1 MLCIPIGNLQFCSLS
16 WVRVQGSHSTILVH
30 AALMLLSR
38 VELSRKYC
46 SRNGQGNPCC
56 GLLHRSCVPSHSC
69 YCGARLGLPG
79 MLSSL
84 HKGKSEAYKDFA
96 EGCEVLMGLDLS
108 GRRETTEEVNHQSW
122 NSLRKPSS
130 LVPSTRQMCL
140 VVTAMTWCSLE
151 CELQSRL
158 HFKPA
163 LPLQICDLDFRFNL
177 SPVPGPCL
185 LSSCMVCGMCCCY
198 HLCSCLATSLSS
210 CLGLPQGKRAC
221 PWFCLAKA
229 LSLI

>member
-16 WVRVQGSHSTILVH
+16 WVRVQGSHSMILVH

-108 GRRETTEEVNHQSW
+108 GRRETTEEVNHQS
-122 NSLRKPSS
+122 
-130 LVPSTRQMCL
+130 
-140 VVTAMTWCSLE
+140 
-151 CELQSRL
+151 
-158 HFKPA
+158 
-163 LPLQICDLDFRFNL
+163 
-177 SPVPGPCL
+177 
-185 LSSCMVCGMCCCY
+185 
-198 HLCSCLATSLSS
+198 
-210 CLGLPQGKRAC
+210 
-221 PWFCLAKA
+221 
-229 LSLI
+229 

>member
-1 MLCIPIGNLQFCSLS
+1 
-16 WVRVQGSHSTILVH
+16 
-30 AALMLLSR
+30 MLLSR

-140 VVTAMTWCSLE
+140 VVTAMTWCSLDWNVN
-151 CELQSRL
+151 CKVDFTSNLPCHYRFVIWTFGSTWAQCLDPACSPPAWSVGCAAATISA
-158 HFKPA
+158 PA
-163 LPLQICDLDFRFNL
+163 LPPALV
-177 SPVPGPCL
+177 PVLASLREREPAPGSAWQRP
-185 LSSCMVCGMCCCY
+185 
-198 HLCSCLATSLSS
+198 SLWSK
-210 CLGLPQGKRAC
+210 CENTEI
-221 PWFCLAKA
+221 F
-229 LSLI
+229 